1 VSDDMV
7 KSIEKLEQ
15 GHEDIRKG
23 MTEIATRQAVANENI
38 KYLAEQIKTSVL
50 DQGERL
56 SAAEL
61 KLNTHGTYWK
71 VAGWVLT
78 PVLVAI
84 VGLVFKVFG

>member
-1 VSDDMV
+1 MSSDMI

-15 GHEDIRKG
+15 GHEDMRKT
-23 MTEIATRQAVANENI
+23 MTQLATQQAVTNENI
-38 KYLAEQIKTSVL
+38 KHIAEQIKTSVL

-56 SAAEL
+56 SSAEL

-78 PVLVAI
+78 PILVGV
-84 VGLVFKVFG
+84 VGMAFKVFG